1 MAGSPPRIAQIGPYR
16 LERELGRG
24 GMGTVYLARDLK
36 HDRPVAFKLFTSAAT
51 FKIDAERFRREI
63 ATAARLQHPHIC
75 SVYDSGETAE
85 GLWYT
90 MPFIQGESLR
100 DRLQREGRLS
110 VEEALR
116 ITREMAQ
123 ALAYAHR
130 EGVVHRDVKP
140 ANILLTEDGVP
151 LLADFGIARSLV
163 HQQGENLT
171 QSGTGIGTPAY
182 MAPEQVMGQPADAR
196 ADQYALAATC
206 YEMLTGRPPHEAPT
220 LHAVIARRFTEPAPE
235 VRTLREDVPVAAGLA
250 LTQALSL
257 RPDDRFTSISGF
269 SLALTDPNAVRALRR
284 RRMVPRIA
292 WITLSVAL
300 ALVVLLLA
308 LRDRPGRHPVVAT
321 GPAADTLPRLAVLP
335 FENRGDSG
343 DRFFAD
349 GMADEVRGKL
359 ASLPGLEV
367 IARSSSS
374 QYASSGKAAAQ
385 IADELG
391 VRYLLTGTVRWE
403 KGSSGS
409 RVRVSPELIEARTGI
424 TRWSQN
430 FDAAFTDVF
439 TVQADIAG
447 QVATALH
454 VALADSARR
463 QLAAA
468 PTSSLDAYARFLRSR
483 ELRAG
488 EISPDALRA
497 AIGELKE
504 AVRLDPGFVVAWAEL
519 AQLQVEAFRLGG
531 MQVPDANAADTTLRH
546 ALALAPGSP
555 DVRAASGRYKLLV
568 EGDASGSLSDYREA
582 QRAVP
587 NRSDL
592 LSGAAAA
599 EQELGRWSEA
609 IADFRQAAR
618 LDPRDP
624 DVASAL
630 SESLL
635 RLRRYPEARTEIER
649 ARRLRPTSLSLAY
662 TEARVAAGE
671 GDLAAVQAVLQE
683 MEPIA
688 GPRAAVAYTALRED
702 LIWAL
707 SDDQLRRLTTLTPED
722 LDGGRGDW
730 GLAVAEAYRF
740 LGDSSRAR
748 AYGDTAAVAYQK
760 QIAAWG
766 NRADRGQLVAVR
778 ALALAHA
785 GRLQDAVT
793 QAGVAGSIQP
803 LDAGTQGTYVAY
815 AESRVLLMAGEHGRA
830 VALLDSILQRPAQLS
845 RGWLRIDRSLAP
857 LHGERGFEAL
867 IGEAR

>member
-1 MAGSPPRIAQIGPYR
+1 MPGTSRLDTLIGPYR
-16 LERELGRG
+16 LERELGQG

-36 HDRPVAFKLFTSAAT
+36 HDRPVALKLFTSAGL

-75 SVYDSGETAE
+75 SVYDSGETRE
-85 GLWYT
+85 GLWYV
-90 MPFIQGESLR
+90 MPFIPGESLR
-100 DRLQREGRLS
+100 DRLRREGRLP

-116 ITREMAQ
+116 ITREVAQ

-140 ANILLTEDGVP
+140 GNILLTDDGVT
-151 LLADFGIARSLV
+151 LLADFGIARSVV
-163 HQQGENLT
+163 HQQAEPLT
-171 QSGTGIGTPAY
+171 QSGSGIGTPAY
-182 MAPEQVMGQPADAR
+182 MAPEQAMGQPADAR

-220 LHAVIARRFTEPAPE
+220 LHAVIARRFSEPPPE
-235 VRTLREDVPVAAGLA
+235 VRTLRADVPVATGLA

-269 SLALTDPNAVRALRR
+269 SLALTDPNAVLALHRR
-284 RRMVPRIA
+284 RRLPRVA

-300 ALVVLLLA
+300 AFVVLLLA
-308 LRDRPGRHPVVAT
+308 LRERQRGRAGAVAKL
-321 GPAADTLPRLAVLP
+321 AADTDPRLAVLP
-335 FENRGDSG
+335 FENRGDSA

-359 ASLPGLEV
+359 ATLPGLEV

-374 QYASSGKAAAQ
+374 QYASSGKAAGQ
-385 IADELG
+385 IAGELG

-403 KGSSGS
+403 KGPGGS
-409 RVRVSPELIEARTGI
+409 RVRVSPELIEARTGV

-454 VALADSARR
+454 VALADSTRR

-497 AIGELKE
+497 AIAELQG
-504 AVRLDPGFVVAWAEL
+504 AVRLDPDFVTAWAEL

-531 MQVPDANAADTTLRH
+531 MQVADANAAQGTLRH

-555 DVRAASGRYKLLV
+555 DVLAASGLYKLLV
-568 EGDASGSLSDYREA
+568 EGDAAGSLADYREA

-592 LSGAAAA
+592 LSGAGSA
-599 EQELGRWSEA
+599 ELQLGRSVEA
-609 IADFRQAAR
+609 IADYRQAAR
-618 LDPRDP
+618 LDPRAP
-624 DVASAL
+624 DVAMQL
-630 SESLL
+630 SEALL
-635 RLRRYPEARTEIER
+635 RLRRYPEARVEIQR
-649 ARRLRPTSLSLAY
+649 ARRLRPNSLSLAY
-662 TEARVAAGE
+662 TEARVVAGE
-671 GDLAAVQAVLQE
+671 GDLAGLRAVLRE
-683 MEPIA
+683 MESIA
-688 GPRAAVAYTALRED
+688 GPRAAAAYVALRED

-707 SDDQLRRLTTLTPED
+707 SDDQLHRVTTLTPED

-740 LGDSSRAR
+740 LGDSARAR
-748 AYGDTAAVAYQK
+748 AYGDSAAAAYAS
-760 QIAAWG
+760 QISSWG

-785 GRLQDAVT
+785 GRLKEALAEAK
-793 QAGVAGSIQP
+793 QAGAIQP
-803 LDAGTQGTYVAY
+803 LDSGTQGTYVGY
-815 AESRVLLMAGEHGRA
+815 AESRVALMGGERGLA
-830 VALLDSILQRPAQLS
+830 VALLDSILRRPAQVS
-845 RGWLRIDRSLAP
+845 RGWIRIDRSLDP
-857 LHGERGFEAL
+857 LRGVAGFEEL
-867 IGEAR
+867 AR

>member
-1 MAGSPPRIAQIGPYR
+1 MPGSLRLNTLIESYR

-36 HDRPVAFKLFTSAAT
+36 HDRPVALKLFTSATT

-75 SVYDSGETAE
+75 SVYDSGETRE
-85 GLWYT
+85 GLWYV

-100 DRLQREGRLS
+100 DRLRREGRLP

-116 ITREMAQ
+116 ITREAAQ

-140 ANILLTEDGVP
+140 GNILLTDDGVT
-151 LLADFGIARSLV
+151 LLADFGIARSVV
-163 HQQGENLT
+163 HQQAEPLT
-171 QSGTGIGTPAY
+171 QSGSGIGTPAY
-182 MAPEQVMGQPADAR
+182 MAPEQAMGQPADAR

-220 LHAVIARRFTEPAPE
+220 LHAVIARRFSEPPPE
-235 VRTLREDVPVAAGLA
+235 VRTLREDVPVATGLA

-269 SLALTDPNAVRALRR
+269 SLALTDPGAVRALHR
-284 RRMVPRIA
+284 RRMIPRVA

-300 ALVVLLLA
+300 ALAVLLLA
-308 LRDRPGRHPVVAT
+308 LRDRQRDRQGALA
-321 GPAADTLPRLAVLP
+321 GPATDTLPRLAVLP
-335 FENRGDSG
+335 FENRGDSA

-359 ASLPGLEV
+359 ATLPGLEV

-374 QYASSGKAAAQ
+374 QYASSGKAAGQ
-385 IADELG
+385 IAGELG
-391 VRYLLTGTVRWE
+391 VRYLLTGTVRWD
-403 KGSSGS
+403 KGPGGS
-409 RVRVSPELIEARTGI
+409 RVRVSPELIEARTGV

-454 VALADSARR
+454 VALADSTRR

-468 PTSSLDAYARFLRSR
+468 PTSSLDAYAHFLRSR

-488 EISPDALRA
+488 EISPEALRA
-497 AIGELKE
+497 AIAELQG
-504 AVRLDPGFVVAWAEL
+504 AVTLDPGFVVAWAEL

-531 MQVPDANAADTTLRH
+531 MQVADADAALGTLRH

-555 DVRAASGRYKLLV
+555 DVRAASGLYKLLV
-568 EGDASGSLSDYREA
+568 EGDAAGSLAEYREA

-592 LSGAAAA
+592 LSGAGSA
-599 EQELGRWSEA
+599 EQQLARWVEA

-618 LDPRDP
+618 LDPRAP
-624 DVASAL
+624 DVPMQL
-630 SESLL
+630 SEALL
-635 RLRRYPEARTEIER
+635 RLRRYPEARAEIQR
-649 ARRLRPTSLSLAY
+649 ARRLRPNSLSLAY
-662 TEARVAAGE
+662 TEARVVAGE
-671 GDLAAVQAVLQE
+671 GDLTRLRAVLRE

-688 GPRAAVAYTALRED
+688 GPRAAAAYVALRED

-707 SDDQLRRLTTLTPED
+707 SDDQLRRVTTLTPED

-740 LGDSSRAR
+740 LGDSARAR
-748 AYGDTAAVAYQK
+748 AYGDSAAAAYARQL
-760 QIAAWG
+760 AAWG
-766 NRADRGQLVAVR
+766 NRADRGQVVAVR

-785 GRLQDAVT
+785 GRLREALAEAKQ
-793 QAGVAGSIQP
+793 AGSIQP

-815 AESRVLLMAGEHGRA
+815 AESRVALMGGERGWA
-830 VALLDSILQRPAQLS
+830 VALLDSILRRPAQLS
-845 RGWLRIDRSLAP
+845 RGWLRIDRSLDP
-857 LHGERGFEAL
+857 LRGEAGFEAL
-867 IGEAR
+867 AR